1 MNLKE
6 HNWKIR
12 YNNDEDDLIN
22 DFYIPALS
30 CAVSYDRKAGF
41 FSSSA
46 LAIASKGV
54 AQLIKNNGKMRL
66 LVSHHLSE
74 EDVGALE
81 RGYKLKDLLKETFFL
96 QLEVP
101 DDSAFKDRLGIL
113 SWLVGHGNL
122 EVRVVVKLHK
132 NGNYDVGS
140 LFHEKT
146 GIITDSQG
154 DNISFSGSINESAQ
168 AWKHNQESFC
178 VFKSWDGSKDYLEN
192 DKKDFERIWN
202 GETTKIKV
210 VDFTD
215 AIKEKLLQYMPKF
228 APTDLDNLSSSTSEK
243 ENNNDVFD
251 ASDIQNQITSASDTS
266 NASNSA
272 TDMDISK
279 NKEELDLISPFPSEE
294 GIEGC
299 VRTPEEEKELFRKI
313 KEAPKQGMEGKRL
326 TFTTST
332 ISPLPH
338 QQRVF
343 LKASKNFPES
353 FMFSDEVGLGKT
365 IEAGSLI
372 RYLLMSEQ
380 VKRVLLLVPKSVL
393 KQWHTELYEK
403 FNLHFW
409 LFTGKTFELFN
420 GKIDT
425 VKSSNPW
432 NQKEIILASSHL
444 AKRKDRRE
452 QLLHAEDWD
461 LVITD
466 EAHHARR
473 KNPSQKSAAYTPNLL
488 LNLLEKLK
496 NKTKCLY
503 LLTATPMQVDMIEAW
518 DLLRLLNIKG
528 RWGKDNAAFL
538 QYYSSLQEGINTEN
552 LKFLGVMSQESIED
566 GLEEEIKEKLGEK
579 YAPNIVRKIERYIR
593 KGNIADLI
601 NNLGE
606 TGFKACL
613 EEILHEVTPLK
624 KKMFRN
630 TREQLREYKR
640 LGLLKEKI
648 AIRNPEDIFIDFST
662 TEAII
667 YDEIDDFIK
676 NYFTQPHGQSEL
688 SLGFISSIYKRRASS
703 SLTALKLS
711 LENRKA
717 KLKGQ
722 LNNFI
727 SEEDWDEDLEPEN
740 NEFDNEE
747 GIDNP
752 LLDAHQQER
761 EITKIDELLNLVSQS
776 KEDTKFEK
784 FITHLKSN
792 IGEGH
797 YQAIVFTQYTDTMD
811 YIKNKILNDYQS
823 ELACY
828 SGRGG
833 EQFDGYNW
841 SKLSKDEIK
850 KRFKEQKIQILLCTD
865 AAAEGL
871 NLQTAGLLYN
881 YDMPWNPMRVEQR
894 IGRIDRIGQEK
905 DRISIVNFYYSESV
919 EAKIYEVLRER
930 IDCFST
936 VVGNLQ
942 PILAT
947 ISRRIEEVSTG
958 ESSMEQVISKINEDI
973 EIARTSI
980 DLGKFSDSEI
990 TYNLEETTPSI
1001 NNQEIE
1007 DIFINSR
1014 ALKNSG
1020 YIFSK
1025 SDSAGIYNLSLPD
1038 GITKKVTFIPK
1049 IFEENSQ
1056 SVELMSYMNPI
1067 FDQLIQYISSLE

>member
-1 MNLKE
+1 MNLKDK
-6 HNWKIR
+6 NWKKR
-12 YNNDEDDLIN
+12 YNNDQDDLIN

-74 EDVGALE
+74 EDVQALE
-81 RGYKLKDLLKETFFL
+81 RGYKLKDLLKETFFMQL
-96 QLEVP
+96 QVP

-122 EVRVVVKLHK
+122 EVRVVVKINSK
-132 NGNYDVGS
+132 GGYDIGS

-146 GIITDSQG
+146 GILTDYQG
-154 DNISFSGSINESAQ
+154 NSISFSGSINESAQ
-168 AWKHNQESFC
+168 AWKHNQESFW
-178 VFKSWDGSKDYLEN
+178 VFKSWDASKEYLEE
-192 DKKDFERIWN
+192 DRLDFERIWN
-202 GETTKIKV
+202 GDTNRIKV
-210 VDFTD
+210 IDFTD
-215 AIKEKLLQYMPKF
+215 AIKEKLLEYMPKF
-228 APTDLDNLSSSTSEK
+228 APTNIDDPIEKVSSNSSINENDKNISDKDIKINSSEK
-243 ENNNDVFD
+243 EEINEV
-251 ASDIQNQITSASDTS
+251 
-266 NASNSA
+266 
-272 TDMDISK
+272 K
-279 NKEELDLISPFPSEE
+279 KEPI
-294 GIEGC
+294 I
-299 VRTPEEEKELFRKI
+299 RTLEEERELFNKI
-313 KEAPKQGMEGKRL
+313 KEAPNQELEGKML

-353 FMFSDEVGLGKT
+353 FLFCDEVGLGKT

-372 RYLLMSEQ
+372 RYLLMSKK

-403 FNLHFW
+403 FNLHFS
-409 LFTGKTFELFN
+409 LFTGKTFETFN
-420 GKIDT
+420 QKPENIT
-425 VKSSNPW
+425 TNNPW
-432 NQKEIILASSHL
+432 NEKEIILASSHL

-452 QLLHAEDWD
+452 QLLQANDWD
-461 LVITD
+461 IIITD
-466 EAHHARR
+466 ESHHARR
-473 KNPSQKSAAYTPNLL
+473 KNPSSKSSNYSPNLL

-496 NKTKCLY
+496 SKTKCLY

-528 RWGKDNAAFL
+528 RWSYDNGAFL
-538 QYYSSLQEGINTEN
+538 GYYTNLQEGVSATN
-552 LKFLGVMSQESIED
+552 LKFLAEMCKESLED
-566 GLEEEIKEKLGEK
+566 GLDEEIKERLSIK
-579 YAPNIVRKIERYIR
+579 YTQNTVKKIERYI
-593 KGNIADLI
+593 KKDKIADLI
-601 NNLGE
+601 NNFSE
-606 TGFKACL
+606 DGFKPCL
-613 EEILHEVTPLK
+613 EEVLHESTPLK

-630 TREQLREYKR
+630 TREQLREYKKQ
-640 LGLLKEKI
+640 GILKEKI
-648 AIRNPEDIFIDFST
+648 AIRKPEDIFIDFST
-662 TEAII
+662 TESII
-667 YDEIDDFIK
+667 YNDIDDFIQ
-676 NYFTQPHGQSEL
+676 NYFTQPEGQSEL
-688 SLGFISSIYKRRASS
+688 SLGFVSSIYKRRASS

-711 LENRKA
+711 LENRKS

-722 LNNFI
+722 LSNFI
-727 SEEDWDEDLEPEN
+727 SDDDWDDELEDEEN
-740 NEFDNEE
+740 IERNT
-747 GIDNP
+747 P
-752 LLDAHQQER
+752 LLDPYKQEQ
-761 EITKIDELLNLVSQS
+761 EIKKIDELLNLISKS
-776 KEDTKFEK
+776 KEDAKFEK
-784 FITHLKSN
+784 FISHLKSN

-797 YQAIVFTQYTDTMD
+797 YQAIIFTQYTDTMD

-833 EQFDGYNW
+833 EQFDGYRW
-841 SKLSKDEIK
+841 VELSKDEIK

-905 DRISIVNFYYSESV
+905 DEISIVNFYYKESV

-930 IDCFST
+930 INCFST

-947 ISRRIEEVSTG
+947 ISKRIEEVSSG
-958 ESSMEQVISKINEDI
+958 ESSITEVIEKINEDI
-973 EIARTSI
+973 EISKNSI
-980 DLGKFSDSEI
+980 DLSKFSDNEI
-990 TYNLEETTPSI
+990 TYNLNSISPSI
-1001 NNQEIE
+1001 SIEEIE
-1007 DIFINSR
+1007 DIFLNSQS
-1014 ALKNSG
+1014 LKDSN

-1025 SDSAGIYNLSLPD
+1025 TENNSVYNLSLPD
-1038 GITKKVTFIPK
+1038 GSIKKVTFDPK
-1049 IFEENSQ
+1049 IFEENSET
-1056 SVELMSYMNPI
+1056 VELMSYMNPI
-1067 FDQLIQYISSLE
+1067 FDSIVFNFS

>member
-1 MNLKE
+1 MNLKNN
-6 HNWKIR
+6 NWKIR

-74 EDVGALE
+74 EDVQALE
-81 RGYKLKDLLKETFFL
+81 RGYKLKDLLKESFFMQL
-96 QLEVP
+96 QVP

-122 EVRVVVKLHK
+122 EVRVVVKLNS
-132 NGNYDVGS
+132 NGSYDIGS

-146 GIITDSQG
+146 GILTDSEG
-154 DNISFSGSINESAQ
+154 NSISFSGSINESAQ
-168 AWKHNQESFC
+168 AWKHNQESFW
-178 VFKSWDGSKDYLEN
+178 VFKSWDHTSEYLEKDRN
-192 DKKDFERIWN
+192 DFERIWN

-210 VDFTD
+210 IDFTD
-215 AIKEKLLQYMPKF
+215 AIKDSLLSYMPKY
-228 APTDLDNLSSSTSEK
+228 APTNFDEIPEKSNIKKETNLTENIKKQDEEK
-243 ENNNDVFD
+243 EVEII
-251 ASDIQNQITSASDTS
+251 SNQEDFS
-266 NASNSA
+266 NK
-272 TDMDISK
+272 IS
-279 NKEELDLISPFPSEE
+279 
-294 GIEGC
+294 
-299 VRTPEEEKELFRKI
+299 RTLEEEKELFLKI
-313 KEAPKQGMEGKRL
+313 KEAPKQGIEGKKL

-338 QQRVF
+338 QQSVF
-343 LKASKNFPES
+343 LKASTNFPES

-372 RYLLMSEQ
+372 RYLLMSEK

-393 KQWHTELYEK
+393 RQWHSELYEK
-403 FNLHFW
+403 FNLNFW
-409 LFTGKTFELFN
+409 LFTGKNFESIKGEIEN
-420 GKIDT
+420 IATD
-425 VKSSNPW
+425 NPW
-432 NQKEIILASSHL
+432 NEKNIILASSHL

-452 QLLHAEDWD
+452 ELLSSNDWD
-461 LVITD
+461 LIVTD
-466 EAHHARR
+466 ESHHARR
-473 KNPSQKSAAYTPNLL
+473 KNSSSKSAAYVPNLL
-488 LNLLEKLK
+488 LNLLEKMK
-496 NKTKCLY
+496 SKTKCLY

-518 DLLRLLNIKG
+518 DLLRLLNISGIWG
-528 RWGKDNAAFL
+528 RDNSAFL
-538 QYYSSLQEGINTEN
+538 SYYKSLQEGINTTN
-552 LKFLGVMSQESIED
+552 IKFLVKMCQESIEE
-566 GLEEEIKEKLGEK
+566 GLEDELKTKLSEK
-579 YAPNIVRKIERYIR
+579 YTPNIVKKIERYI
-593 KGNIADLI
+593 KKESFADLI
-601 NNLGE
+601 NNF
-606 TGFKACL
+606 TDNNFKNCL
-613 EEILHEVTPLK
+613 DEILHEVTPLK

-630 TREQLREYKR
+630 TREQLREYKKQ
-640 LGLLKEKI
+640 GLLKEKI
-648 AIRNPEDIFIDFST
+648 AIGEPEDIFIDFSQI
-662 TEAII
+662 ESII
-667 YDEIDDFIK
+667 YDDIDDFIK
-676 NYFTQPHGQSEL
+676 NYFTQPEGQSEL
-688 SLGFISSIYKRRASS
+688 SLGFVSSIYKRRASS

-722 LNNFI
+722 INSFI
-727 SEEDWDEDLEPEN
+727 SDEDIEDESLDSDENEN
-740 NEFDNEE
+740 NNSV
-747 GIDNP
+747 I
-752 LLDAHQQER
+752 LDTYKRER
-761 EITKIDELLNLVSQS
+761 EIKKIDQLLDLISKN

-784 FITHLKSN
+784 FIKHLKSN

-797 YQAIVFTQYTDTMD
+797 YQAIIFTQYTDTMD
-811 YIKNKILNDYQS
+811 YIRDKILIDYQS

-833 EQFDGYNW
+833 EQFDGYKW
-841 SKLSKDEIK
+841 AELSKDEIK

-905 DRISIVNFYYSESV
+905 DKISIVNFYYKESV

-947 ISRRIEEVSTG
+947 ISKRIEEANSGVLAL
-958 ESSMEQVISKINEDI
+958 EDIINKINDDI
-973 EIARTSI
+973 EIAKTNV
-980 DLGKFSDSEI
+980 DLGKFSDNTI
-990 TYNLEETTPSI
+990 TYGLNEIEPSI
-1001 NNQEIE
+1001 TNEEIE
-1007 DIFINSR
+1007 DIFVNSEL
-1014 ALKNSG
+1014 LKDYN
-1020 YIFSK
+1020 YIIYK
-1025 SDSAGIYNLSLPD
+1025 SDKKGIYNLKLPN
-1038 GITKKVTFIPK
+1038 GKFKTITFNPK

-1056 SVELMSYMNPI
+1056 STELLNYMNPI
-1067 FDQLIQYISSLE
+1067 FNTILEIILK

>member
-1 MNLKE
+1 MNFKE
-6 HNWKIR
+6 FNWKIR

-30 CAVSYDRKAGF
+30 CAISYDRKAGF

-46 LAIASKGV
+46 LSIASKGV

-74 EDVGALE
+74 DDVHALE
-81 RGYKLKDLLKETFFL
+81 RGYKLKDLLKESFFMQL
-96 QLEVP
+96 QVP

-122 EVRVVVKLHK
+122 EVRVVVKLNL
-132 NGNYDVGS
+132 NGSYDVGS

-146 GIITDSQG
+146 GILTDEEGNS
-154 DNISFSGSINESAQ
+154 ISFSGSINESAQ

-192 DKKDFERIWN
+192 DKNDFERIWN
-202 GETTKIKV
+202 GETKKIKV
-210 VDFTD
+210 IDFTD
-215 AIKEKLLQYMPKF
+215 AIKEKLLAYMPKY
-228 APTDLDNLSSSTSEK
+228 APTHLDLPKEKNESEPIKPEKNDFSSNDNSNSEPIINNTVE
-243 ENNNDVFD
+243 ENN
-251 ASDIQNQITSASDTS
+251 S
-266 NASNSA
+266 N
-272 TDMDISK
+272 
-279 NKEELDLISPFPSEE
+279 ISPAY
-294 GIEGC
+294 II
-299 VRTPEEEKELFRKI
+299 RTPEEEKALFFKI
-313 KEAPKQGMEGKRL
+313 KEAPKQGLEGKKL

-343 LKASKNFPES
+343 LKASNNFPES
-353 FMFSDEVGLGKT
+353 FLFSDEVGLGKT

-380 VKRVLLLVPKSVL
+380 IKKVLLLVPKSVL
-393 KQWHTELYEK
+393 KQWHSELYEK

-409 LFTGKTFELFN
+409 LFNGKSFELITGEVEN
-420 GKIDT
+420 I
-425 VKSSNPW
+425 SSNPW
-432 NQKEIILASSHL
+432 EQKNMILASSHL
-444 AKRKDRRE
+444 AKRKDRKE
-452 QLLHAEDWD
+452 QLLASNDWD
-461 LVITD
+461 LIITD

-473 KNPSQKSAAYTPNLL
+473 KNPSSKSAAYVPNLL
-488 LNLLEKLK
+488 LSLLDKLK
-496 NKTKCLY
+496 TKTKCLY

-528 RWGKDNAAFL
+528 RWGQDNLAFTS
-538 QYYSSLQEGINTEN
+538 YYNNLQEGVNANN
-552 LKFLGVMSQESIED
+552 LKQLAFMCKETLDD
-566 GLEEEIKEKLGEK
+566 GLDNELKEKLENK
-579 YAPNIVRKIERYIR
+579 YTHNIVKKIERYI
-593 KGNIADLI
+593 KKENVADLI
-601 NNLGE
+601 NNFAE
-606 TGFKACL
+606 EGFKPCL
-613 EEILHEVTPLK
+613 EEILHEITPLK

-630 TREQLREYKR
+630 NREQLREYKKQ
-640 LGLLKEKI
+640 GLLKEKI
-648 AIRNPEDIFIDFST
+648 AVREPQDIFVDFSPI
-662 TEAII
+662 ESII
-667 YDEIDDFIK
+667 YEDIDDFIK
-676 NYFTQPHGQSEL
+676 NYFTQPEGQSVL

-717 KLKGQ
+717 KLKNQ
-722 LNNFI
+722 LNSFI
-727 SEEDWDEDLEPEN
+727 SDDDWDEDLEEDETN
-740 NEFDNEE
+740 AET
-747 GIDNP
+747 P
-752 LLDAHQQER
+752 LLDAFKRER
-761 EITKIDELLNLVSQS
+761 EITKIDELLALVAKS

-784 FITHLKSN
+784 FISHLKKN

-833 EQFDGYNW
+833 EQFDGYKW
-841 SKLSKDEIK
+841 TQLSKDEIK

-905 DRISIVNFYYSESV
+905 DKISIVNFYYKESV

-947 ISRRIEEVSTG
+947 ISKRIEEVTTG
-958 ESSMEQVISKINEDI
+958 ETTLYEVIEKINQDI
-973 EIARTSI
+973 EIAKKSL
-980 DLGKFSDSEI
+980 DLGKFSDNEI
-990 TYNLEETTPSI
+990 TYSLNEI
-1001 NNQEIE
+1001 NPAITIEEIE
-1007 DIFINSR
+1007 SIFVSSES
-1014 ALKNSG
+1014 LKKAG
-1020 YIFSK
+1020 YVFSK
-1025 SDSAGIYNLSLPD
+1025 TSLLGIYSLTLPN
-1038 GITKKVTFIPK
+1038 GKTKDITFIPK
-1049 IFEENSQ
+1049 VFEENSQ
-1056 SVELMSYMNPI
+1056 SIEFMSYMNPI
-1067 FDQLIQYISSLE
+1067 FNEILDLF